1 MLTWDERL
9 PEVPMENELEII
21 LKQKGE
27 WWREQHRRMSEWV
40 LRHRHEHPHLR
51 FLFQIP
57 KKVPNQFI
65 VVHSYL
71 TAKLQLGEP
80 GYPGWRAIGAG
91 GFRIW
96 VDKPHPDYV
105 VCNCGWA
112 PHLEEHYRVDYERVL
127 ASD

>member
-1 MLTWDERL
+1 
-9 PEVPMENELEII
+9 MENELEII

-40 LRHRHEHPHLR
+40 LRQRHEHPRLR
-51 FLFQIP
+51 FLFQFP
-57 KKVPNQFI
+57 KKVPNEFI
-65 VVHSYL
+65 IVHSYL
-71 TAKLQLGEP
+71 TARLQLGEP
-80 GYPGWRAIGAG
+80 GYPGWRMLGQG

-96 VDKPHPDYV
+96 VDMPHPDYV

-127 ASD
+127 AFD